1 MIGDRCVHV
10 FPRQAREVI
19 IGRFVDPW
27 KDRKCAHGY
36 RLAMRGSIRSAT
48 PTSTRR
54 SDLETRGGGRRKK
67 TKRKERSHDQA
78 LGCTG
83 HVRLMAKRRY
93 TMAYVSNHIKQQ
105 VRPACRGTGSRG
117 GTVENRTTAPSLLR
131 CLVSRIVG
139 RPVFVFHL
147 LPVVNVP
154 FYLKKKK
161 KKKD

>member
-1 MIGDRCVHV
+1 MEKKFYNNSITKNRIRRKEKKKRRRRRNKRASEMIGDRCVHV

-93 TMAYVSNHIKQQ
+93 TMAYVSNHIKQ
-105 VRPACRGTGSRG
+105 
-117 GTVENRTTAPSLLR
+117 
-131 CLVSRIVG
+131 
-139 RPVFVFHL
+139 
-147 LPVVNVP
+147 
-154 FYLKKKK
+154 
-161 KKKD
+161 